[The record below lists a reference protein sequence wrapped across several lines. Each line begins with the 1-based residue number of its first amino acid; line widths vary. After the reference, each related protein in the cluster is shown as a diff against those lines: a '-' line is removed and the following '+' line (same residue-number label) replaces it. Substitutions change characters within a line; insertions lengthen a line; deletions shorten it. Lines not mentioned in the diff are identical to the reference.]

1 MRRIMLVP
9 FILLAGCA
17 NFGGPP
23 ATDWTRADATPDEAA
38 QDMQTCRHSAKAKL
52 EMDQQIDQ
60 DAGADPTG
68 QGSLANNLN
77 QYDSEKQYN
86 QMIRDCMLAQGYA
99 PAGKTT
105 P

>member
-9 FILLAGCA
+9 LFLLAGC
-17 NFGGPP
+17 NSFGGPP
-23 ATDWTRADATPDEAA
+23 ATDWTRSDATPDEAA
-38 QDMQTCRHSAKAKL
+38 ADMQACRHSAKAKL
-52 EMDQQIDQ
+52 EVNQQIDQ

-68 QGSLANNLN
+68 QGSLVNNLS

-86 QMIRDCMLAQGYA
+86 QMIHDCMMAQGYA